1 MRLMTKPKVN
11 FVITAQ
17 PVTIYDAHGN
27 PTDVVRERIQRQT
40 RYMCDVVLHMEK
52 RFSKGMVVPQY
63 VTVLDKCRYQ
73 RGLNMEIPNITYEE
87 LVKALKEKLGVVI
100 GNV

>member
-1 MRLMTKPKVN
+1 MTKPKVN

-17 PVTIYDAHGN
+17 PVTIYDAKGN

-52 RFSKGMVVPQY
+52 RFSKGQTVPTY
-63 VTVLDKCRYQ
+63 VAVLDKCRYQ
-73 RGLNMEIPNITYEE
+73 RGLNLEVPDLTFES
-87 LVKALKEKLGVVI
+87 LVKVLKEKLGVVI
-100 GNV
+100 GSG